1 MCVSDVLKYICIRV
15 KMCTSSEKTMLQL
28 GNNQRGK
35 MNIIIYILFLLLNQ
49 IPHCLSSCSRSRSL
63 YSVRAIPVCVCVLF
77 LYAFVVRVFAMAHI
91 SH

>member
-1 MCVSDVLKYICIRV
+1 M
-15 KMCTSSEKTMLQL
+15 KMCTSSEETMLQL
-28 GNNQRGK
+28 GNNQRKK

-49 IPHCLSSCSRSRSL
+49 IPHCLFSRAPTILS
-63 YSVRAIPVCVCVLF
+63 VLF